1 MEGVQEERGAQI
13 IIRSAIE
20 GSQIIM
26 RLAAGGERCPDYNG
40 GWCKSS
46 AYYNGGRLQEERG
59 NRIIIRGAAKL

>member
-13 IIRSAIE
+13 IIRGAIE

-26 RLAAGGERCPDYNG
+26 AAGGERCPD
-40 GWCKSS
+40 
-46 AYYNGGRLQEERG
+46 YNGGRLQEERG